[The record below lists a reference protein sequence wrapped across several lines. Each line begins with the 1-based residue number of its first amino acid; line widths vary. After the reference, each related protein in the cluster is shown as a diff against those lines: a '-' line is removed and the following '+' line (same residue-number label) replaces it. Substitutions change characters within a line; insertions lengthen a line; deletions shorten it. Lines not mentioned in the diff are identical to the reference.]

1 MVSLSS
7 LRATNKQHPLLVSR
21 DKEIPFFG
29 VNFQLSQLKTD
40 LRQLGVSLAD
50 FAAKVLGDA
59 RLSDSVLSHQP
70 CRLDELDSEVL
81 PKFLLIQ
88 QWLCQPSKLK
98 LESLL

>member
-1 MVSLSS
+1 MSS
-7 LRATNKQHPLLVSR
+7 IFSK
-21 DKEIPFFG
+21 K
-29 VNFQLSQLKTD
+29 FQLSQLKTD

-50 FAAKVLGDA
+50 FAAKVLGDS